1 MKRIFSII
9 LFTVILS
16 VSVYAKEKNM
26 TGKIITENAIMNIL
40 FIMKQDLHRN
50 N

>member
-16 VSVYAKEKNM
+16 VSVYAKEK
-26 TGKIITENAIMNIL
+26 KDAIVLFPVITSDKMA
-40 FIMKQDLHRN
+40 
-50 N
+50 

>member
-26 TGKIITENAIMNIL
+26 IGKIMTEHAVMNIL
-40 FIMKQDLHRN
+40 FIMMQD
-50 N
+50 